1 MDLSDVT
8 ILVVD
13 DEPSV
18 VELLSEYLR
27 TRGHTVCIATDGI
40 QALDRLEE
48 GGIDVVLTD
57 MKMPKVSGPEL
68 LQTIKKRG
76 YPVATI
82 LMTGYGTIDSAVR
95 SLKAGAHDY
104 LLKPFSLRELYAAL
118 GRTVERL
125 KLERETL
132 RLRQVTHLVQ
142 AAHEATAVQP
152 LLERLCELAAAEGG
166 VGSRVHLSGHPPAS
180 HGVVEGPS
188 MSLTMPVR
196 GEERGHLEVFGASE
210 QLRSALQAYATVV
223 ADAVTRLDLQ
233 DALDK
238 ATARGG

>member
-1 MDLSDVT
+1 VDLKDVT

-27 TRGHTVCIATDGI
+27 TRGHTVCIASDGI
-40 QALDRLEE
+40 EALDRLEE

-57 MKMPKVSGPEL
+57 MKMPRVSGPEL
-68 LQTIKKRG
+68 LQTIKQRN

-132 RLRQVTHLVQ
+132 RLREVTRLVQ
-142 AAHEATAVQP
+142 AAHEATEISP
-152 LLERLCELAAAEGG
+152 LLQRLCELASAEGG
-166 VGSRVHLSGHPPAS
+166 IGATVRVQGYDTAE
-180 HGVVEGPS
+180 HGQSDDSAMV
-188 MSLTMPVR
+188 LAMPIR
-196 GEERGHLEVFGASE
+196 GEARGELTVYAAPEK
-210 QLRSALQAYATVV
+210 LRGALQAYATVV
-223 ADAVTRLDLQ
+223 ADAVTRLELQ
-233 DALDK
+233 AELDG
-238 ATARGG
+238 R

>member
-1 MDLSDVT
+1 MDLPDIS

-27 TRGHTVCIATDGI
+27 TRGHTVCVAKDGLE
-40 QALDRLEE
+40 ALDRLEE

-68 LQTIKKRG
+68 LRTIQQRA

-82 LMTGYGTIDSAVR
+82 LMTGYGTVDSAVR

-132 RLRQVTHLVQ
+132 RLRQVTYLVQ
-142 AAHEATAVQP
+142 SAHEATEIQP
-152 LLERLCELAAAEGG
+152 LLQRLCELASAEGG
-166 VGSRVHLSGHPPAS
+166 QGARVTLDGYTICEHGVAEGEVLTLDLPVREKSGHL
-180 HGVVEGPS
+180 VVYGAP
-188 MSLTMPVR
+188 
-196 GEERGHLEVFGASE
+196 ERM
-210 QLRSALQAYATVV
+210 RSALQAYATVV
-223 ADAVTRLDLQ
+223 ADAVTRLEL
-233 DALDK
+233 L
-238 ATARGG
+238 ARLG

>member
-1 MDLSDVT
+1 MHLRDVT

-142 AAHEATAVQP
+142 AAHEATEVQP
-152 LLERLCELAAAEGG
+152 LLKRLCELSAAEGG
-166 VGSRVHLSGHPPAS
+166 VGARVQVSGHPPCQ
-180 HGVVEGPS
+180 HGVLEGTCLCLS
-188 MSLTMPVR
+188 MPVR
-196 GEERGHLEVFGASE
+196 GEDRGQLEVFGAPESM
-210 QLRSALQAYATVV
+210 RGALQAYATVV
-223 ADAVTRLDLQ
+223 ADAVTRLELQ
-233 DALDK
+233 EALDK
-238 ATARGG
+238 AT